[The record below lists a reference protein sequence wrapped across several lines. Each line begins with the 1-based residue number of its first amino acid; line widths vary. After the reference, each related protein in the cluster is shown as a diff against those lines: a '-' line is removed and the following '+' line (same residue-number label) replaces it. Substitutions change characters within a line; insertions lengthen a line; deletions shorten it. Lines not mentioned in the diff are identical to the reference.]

1 MVLLKFVIMILY
13 NKGEDNNGKNKKSKD
28 NKFMCFISCDF
39 RTYGYIRVAFT
50 NAYD

>member
-1 MVLLKFVIMILY
+1 MNLY

-28 NKFMCFISCDF
+28 NKFMCFISCGF